1 MIGYPT
7 KKKPVNKPQTVSAG
21 KRGQVLEADL
31 NQTNQVYLDRD
42 RAVIHKKPT
51 PITLVN
57 VDYPA
62 RSKAKITEA
71 YFKTPSTT
79 DYNGVYRGKAID
91 FEAKE
96 TANSTSFSL
105 SNVHP
110 HQIEHL
116 RQVVNHGAIAFLIL
130 RFTSKQETY
139 LIPAER
145 LLAFIQTSTRK
156 SLPYAWV
163 TENGHLIPYNYLIP
177 VNYLNILDDLYFQGA
192 LHD

>member
-7 KKKPVNKPQTVSAG
+7 KKKTTTTARPVTTG
-21 KRGQVLEADL
+21 KRGQILESDL
-31 NQTNQVYLDRD
+31 NQTNRVYLERQK
-42 RAVIHKKPT
+42 AVIHKKPT

-79 DYNGVYRGKAID
+79 DYNGVYKGRAID

-96 TANSTSFSL
+96 TASSTSFSL
-105 SNVHP
+105 SNLHP

-116 RQVVNHGAIAFLIL
+116 RQVLHHGAIAFLIL
-130 RFTSKQETY
+130 RFTGLEETY
-139 LIPAER
+139 LIPAEH
-145 LLAFIQTSTRK
+145 LLQFLAATTRK
-156 SLPYAWV
+156 SVPYAWV
-163 TENGHLIPYNYLIP
+163 VANGIPIPYHYLIP
-177 VNYLNILDDLYFQGA
+177 VDYLTILDSLYFKE
-192 LHD
+192 

>member
-7 KKKPVNKPQTVSAG
+7 KKRTHNPSRPVTTG

-31 NQTNQVYLDRD
+31 NQTNQVYLDRN

-62 RSKAKITEA
+62 RAKAKITEA

-79 DYNGVYRGKAID
+79 DYNGVYRGRAID

-96 TANSTSFSL
+96 TASSTSFSL
-105 SNVHP
+105 SNLHP

-116 RQVVNHGAIAFLIL
+116 RQVLNHGAIAFLIL
-130 RFTSKQETY
+130 RFTTHQTTH
-139 LIPAER
+139 LIPADR
-145 LLAFIQTSTRK
+145 LLRFIAESTRK

-163 TENGHLIPYNYLIP
+163 LDNGFLIPYHYLLP
-177 VNYLNILDDLYFQGA
+177 VDYLSTLDSLYFKE
-192 LHD
+192 

>member
-7 KKKPVNKPQTVSAG
+7 KKKPVNQPQTGNSG

-31 NQTNQVYLDRD
+31 NQTNQVYLERD

-57 VDYPA
+57 VDYPT

-79 DYNGVYRGKAID
+79 DYNGVYRGKPID

-96 TANSTSFSL
+96 TASPTAFSL
-105 SNVHP
+105 SNLHP

-116 RQVVNHGAIAFLIL
+116 KHVLHHGAIAFLIL
-130 RFTSKQETY
+130 RFTGKQETY
-139 LIPAER
+139 LIPADR
-145 LLAFIQTSTRK
+145 LLGFIQTSTRK

-163 TENGHLIPYNYLIP
+163 TENGYLIPYNYLLP
-177 VNYLNILDDLYFQGA
+177 VNYLNILDHLYFQGA

>member
-7 KKKPVNKPQTVSAG
+7 QKKPVKTSQPVNPG
-21 KRGQVLEADL
+21 KRGQILEADL
-31 NQTNQVYLDRD
+31 NQTNQVYLERD

-57 VDYPA
+57 VDYPS

-96 TANSTSFSL
+96 TSNSTSFSL

-116 RQVVNHGAIAFLIL
+116 RQVLKHGAIAFLIL
-130 RFTSKQETY
+130 RFTAKQETY
-139 LIPAER
+139 LIPAEA
-145 LLAFIQTSTRK
+145 LLAFISGSTRK
-156 SLPYAWV
+156 SLPYPWV
-163 TENGHLIPYNYLIP
+163 VQHGYLIPYHYLVP
-177 VNYLNILDDLYFQGA
+177 VDYLSTLDTLYFKE
-192 LHD
+192 

>member
-7 KKKPVNKPQTVSAG
+7 KKRTPNPARPVTSGN
-21 KRGQVLEADL
+21 RGQVLEADL

-79 DYNGVYRGKAID
+79 DYNGVYRGRAID

-96 TANSTSFSL
+96 TASSTSFSL
-105 SNVHP
+105 SNLHP

-116 RQVVNHGAIAFLIL
+116 QRVMHHGAIAFLIL
-130 RFTSKQETY
+130 RFTVLQKTY
-139 LIPAER
+139 LIPADR
-145 LLAFIQTSTRK
+145 LLRFIAESTRK
-156 SLPYAWV
+156 SLPLGWV
-163 TENGHLIPYNYLIP
+163 HDNGFLISYHYLVP
-177 VNYLNILDDLYFQGA
+177 VDYLSTLDSLYFKE
-192 LHD
+192 

>member
-7 KKKPVNKPQTVSAG
+7 QKKPVKSTQPVNPG
-21 KRGQVLEADL
+21 KRGQILEADL

-57 VDYPA
+57 VDYPS

-79 DYNGVYRGKAID
+79 DYNGVYKGKAID

-96 TANSTSFSL
+96 TASGTSFSL

-116 RQVVNHGAIAFLIL
+116 RHVLKHGAIAFLIL
-130 RFTSKQETY
+130 RFTAKQETY
-139 LIPAER
+139 LIPAEA
-145 LLAFIQTSTRK
+145 LLSFISDSTRK
-156 SLPYAWV
+156 SLPYTWV
-163 TENGHLIPYNYLIP
+163 VDNAHLIPYNYIVP
-177 VNYLNILDDLYFQGA
+177 VDYLSTLDSLYFKE
-192 LHD
+192 